1 MRLNEQVNAQISILT
16 ERVEKLKTTIR
27 RVDYMLAAAGVTVL
41 AAYLFPHALS
51 LDISSLDIPST
62 LLDTGDSPVIQTS
75 SVLSSLFGFIS
86 TVGPT
91 MGLVAVA
98 TGAYFFFS
106 DRESSSGVQTM
117 LAGVVLT
124 FCPYIA
130 KGLLPDG
137 STEPKYINNAVIS
150 SIINFNEAEPIS
162 IDFLSKVSRVD
173 ERYLLAQAAILSKAS
188 YPNHYFKALA
198 EDLSKGV
205 AFKPTGEAMYSI
217 EMAAYG
223 HPNSKAIIEKVDS
236 LRIYKNVASSVSSV
250 AQIMFVMLFLGGAGL
265 KLLRMS
271 INKRLK
277 AILQLVT
284 ESHDNAET
292 V

>member
-1 MRLNEQVNAQISILT
+1 
-16 ERVEKLKTTIR
+16 
-27 RVDYMLAAAGVTVL
+27 MLAAAGVTVL

-62 LLDTGDSPVIQTS
+62 LLDTGNSSAIQVS
-75 SVLSSLFGFIS
+75 SALSSLFGFIS

-205 AFKPTGEAMYSI
+205 GFKPTEEALYSI

-223 HPNSKAIIEKVDS
+223 HPESKAIIEQVDS

-250 AQIMFVMLFLGGAGL
+250 AQMMFVMLFLGGAGL